1 MVRRLVLDTSS
12 LTYRAFFALPTSIQ
26 DDEGRSVNAVRG
38 YLDMVANLV
47 ADRRPDEVLHVF
59 DHDWRPA
66 PRVAAY
72 DGYKSTRN
80 DDPPELPWQF
90 DLLREVLAALG
101 QPAVEAH
108 GWEAD
113 DAIGRICAS
122 AGDDDR
128 VEVVTGDRDLIQLV
142 RDPVVVVLFTV
153 RGVTSMTTFDEEG
166 VRAKYGIP
174 ASRYVDFAMLRGDPS
189 DGLPGVPG
197 IGEKTARDLVL
208 RYATLEELLDDAAA
222 QTPRLAQALGAARGY
237 VEAMR
242 AVVPIRTDVEL
253 VVDGGARDDAHAA
266 ELGER
271 HRIAQP
277 LERLQQALELA
288 GIRRA
293 P

>member
-12 LTYRAFFALPTSIQ
+12 LTYRAFFALPTSIR
-26 DDEGRSVNAVRG
+26 DGDGRSVNAVRG

-47 ADRRPDEVLHVF
+47 ADRGPDEVLHVF

-72 DGYKSTRN
+72 DGYKSTRS

-90 DLLREVLAALG
+90 ELLREVLAVLG
-101 QPAVEAH
+101 QPAVEAP

-113 DAIGRICAS
+113 DAIGTLCA
-122 AGDDDR
+122 AATDGDR

-153 RGVTSMTTFDEEG
+153 RGVTQLTTFDEAG
-166 VRAKYGIP
+166 VVGKYGIP
-174 ASRYVDFAMLRGDPS
+174 ASRYVDFATLRGDPS

-197 IGEKTARDLVL
+197 IGEKTAGDLVR
-208 RYATLEELLDDAAA
+208 RYPDLDAVLADADA
-222 QTPRLAQALGAARGY
+222 QSPRLAQALRAAAPY
-237 VEAMR
+237 VAAMR
-242 AVVPIRTDVEL
+242 DVVPVRTDVDL
-253 VVDGGARDDAHAA
+253 VVDTGRRDDGLAA

-277 LERLQQALELA
+277 VERLQRALA
-288 GIRRA
+288 GARSGRA
-293 P
+293 